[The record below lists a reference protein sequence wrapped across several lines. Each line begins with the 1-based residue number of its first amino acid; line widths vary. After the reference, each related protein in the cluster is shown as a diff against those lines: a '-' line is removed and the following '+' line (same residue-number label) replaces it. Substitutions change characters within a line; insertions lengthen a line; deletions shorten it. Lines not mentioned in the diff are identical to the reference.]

1 LTRPKLCV
9 TDSVKNA
16 PVFLRLL
23 FLVVEIDR
31 LVVIAEIFTHVPVS
45 HDGAFAM
52 RVVDGIDLLFPKA
65 GIVAHVATFPLVEI
79 VASAHQLVLISTLV
93 WHRSANGLVVPAC
106 GMHFGEGPATA
117 VF

>member
-1 LTRPKLCV
+1 MTRPKLCV

-52 RVVDGIDLLFPKA
+52 RVVDGIDLLFPCEALFRHQISVHQYNTRQKSRP
-65 GIVAHVATFPLVEI
+65 GIGETEI
-79 VASAHQLVLISTLV
+79 FREQRNVSTKDC
-93 WHRSANGLVVPAC
+93 R
-106 GMHFGEGPATA
+106 
-117 VF
+117 